1 MTVQNIAH
9 TCGAPAAGAGVSLV
23 IGFDLHAALGYA
35 GQIVGLLSGIASLS
49 WICYQMYIAA
59 KAAKK

>member
-1 MTVQNIAH
+1 VTLQDHLHTTV
-9 TCGAPAAGAGVSLV
+9 APAAGAGVSCM

-49 WICYQMYIAA
+49 WIVYQMYRAS
-59 KAAKK
+59 KAAK